1 MRGKRILL
9 FLFVLSVL
17 SLMTYQSNRKP
28 LLPFSSLSAPLNVF
42 YTVKDAVARLVK
54 APFETLLLRE
64 EENKRLVAELAELR
78 REQQVCQEALRENER
93 LRSLLALKER
103 EPRFVTSARVIA
115 RGTDQW
121 AHTFILDKG
130 RSDGVQKEM
139 TAITEKGL
147 VGKISSADSSYA
159 KLLLLTDIN
168 FSAAARLQESRTE
181 GIVSGTGFRTC
192 QLKYIPYDEE
202 LHEGDVVIT
211 SGLDSLFPEGI
222 PIGFISKVSKR
233 ESGLFPY
240 VEVTP
245 FNDNAK
251 TEIVLIIQRS

>member
-9 FLFVLSVL
+9 FLFALSVL

-28 LLPFSSLSAPLNVF
+28 MLPFAFLSAPLNVF
-42 YTVKDAVARLVK
+42 YSVKDSIERTVR
-54 APFETLLLRE
+54 APFESIFLRGE
-64 EENKRLVAELAELR
+64 ELKRLTAEIAALR
-78 REQQVCQEALRENER
+78 GERQACQEALRENQR
-93 LRSLLALKER
+93 LRALLALKER
-103 EPRFVTSARVIA
+103 EPRYITSARVIA

-121 AHTFILDKG
+121 AHTFVLDKG
-130 RSDGVQKEM
+130 ERDGIQKEM
-139 TAITEKGL
+139 TAITDKGL
-147 VGKISSADSSYA
+147 VGKISSVDSSYA
-159 KLLLLTDIN
+159 RLLLLTDIN

-202 LHEGDVVIT
+202 LREGDVVIT

-233 ESGLFPY
+233 ETGLFPY

-245 FNDNAK
+245 FNDSSK
-251 TEIVLIIQRS
+251 TEVVIIVQRS